1 MLESRQTMRLAI
13 GICVLLALLGFA
25 QAWRVV
31 TDAGPISMTV
41 LVLSGL
47 CGGGT
52 ALAIRAWLR
61 KRYRRRLLDMRGSAL
76 W

>member
-1 MLESRQTMRLAI
+1 MRLAI

-25 QAWRVV
+25 QAWSLA
-31 TDAGPISMTV
+31 TGAGPISMTV
-41 LVLSGL
+41 LALGGLSG
-47 CGGGT
+47 CGA

-61 KRYRRRLLDMRGSAL
+61 KRYRRRLLNMRDSAL